1 MKLAHQL
8 LWRIS
13 CGDLAFA
20 QEQSMTSAC
29 RKYALE
35 AIQHS
40 EKLIKLANEAHSECD
55 DDRCLVFFGIILDS
69 ASKIRQE
76 AENRLKTLEAET
88 AKHGS
93 KSMEST
99 FRIERP

>member
-1 MKLAHQL
+1 
-8 LWRIS
+8 
-13 CGDLAFA
+13 
-20 QEQSMTSAC
+20 MTPAC
-29 RKYALE
+29 RKYFLE
-35 AIQHS
+35 AIQLS
-40 EKLIKLANEAHSECD
+40 EKLIQLANEAHSECD

-93 KSMEST
+93 RLRGSG
-99 FRIERP
+99 FNVLR